1 MRGIGGWDGIF
12 AWTGFSGWAGFYDWP
27 APFGLALSYKIK
39 PNKYLIKL
47 YLKKHQYYLQKYI
60 Y

>member
-27 APFGLALSYKIK
+27 APFGLAPLYNICFKLDSKVISKIE
-39 PNKYLIKL
+39 
-47 YLKKHQYYLQKYI
+47 KKIYI
-60 Y
+60 